1 MMSTTSPFYFAPE
14 CRGGSAYAARSFAM
28 RVIKEFVKSGKD
40 SEALVA
46 KRGGMTDLTFVRIR
60 DQEGGTFTKMEDYVN
75 AYVDR
80 RKAGVA
86 MPWECVEVC
95 VGDEWVPGYKF
106 YSLTQPSTED
116 PNPPPGLD
124 LEMAPAVTSGSG
136 FDRNLYKN
144 LRYQVRISP
153 KSANESWYA
162 EASKEGLMVMAPH
175 NELYRSEVKSGG
187 KYYSTLWGWLK
198 SDPLLPV
205 HEGILYAQSE
215 TGAGDPWDH
224 IEVLVGDGWVDGM
237 IFCVFRQQICAQD
250 FKFN

>member
-40 SEALVA
+40 GEALVA

-86 MPWECVEVC
+86 MPWEYVEVC

-106 YSLTQPSTED
+106 YGLTQPSTED

-153 KSANESWYA
+153 KSAKMSRWYA

-198 SDPLLPV
+198 SDPLLPARRDS
-205 HEGILYAQSE
+205 LRS
-215 TGAGDPWDH
+215 
-224 IEVLVGDGWVDGM
+224 
-237 IFCVFRQQICAQD
+237 
-250 FKFN
+250 K